1 MEEMTDKEPGSG
13 DESVKID
20 SINGCITTSLILFR
34 TSSLLPKA
42 SIDLESLTCAKNKF
56 YSSFLL
62 LLFNPE
68 VLTENHDAI
77 DDCLKNIT
85 MIEDSVVL
93 ECVSRLMSAYPDKKV
108 LDHPLLEKLQSKSNP
123 ESKDINR
130 IFSRLLHANMNNNEV
145 YSHAEIHHKVQ
156 ELKGNSAHTLFS
168 SSRIMRELHQD
179 YLIENRHK
187 SKELQEA
194 YDRRFGLI
202 ITP

>member
-1 MEEMTDKEPGSG
+1 
-13 DESVKID
+13 
-20 SINGCITTSLILFR
+20 
-34 TSSLLPKA
+34 
-42 SIDLESLTCAKNKF
+42 
-56 YSSFLL
+56 
-62 LLFNPE
+62 
-68 VLTENHDAI
+68 
-77 DDCLKNIT
+77 

-108 LDHPLLEKLQSKSNP
+108 LDHPLLEKLLSKSNP

-130 IFSRLLHANMNNNEV
+130 IFSRQLHANMNNNEV

-156 ELKGNSAHTLFS
+156 ELKGYSLQTLFS